1 MIKGIKRDDQLW
13 QNPEALQFY
22 HTFFFFQLWAGMVL
36 FCLKRFLFSS
46 LDSIQ
51 DASTVVFVL
60 DNTKI

>member
-1 MIKGIKRDDQLW
+1 MINFGRIQRLCSFII
-13 QNPEALQFY
+13 L
-22 HTFFFFQLWAGMVL
+22 FFFFFHLWAGMVL